1 MKRTLALVLA
11 MIMMLGMFAGCSKTE
26 TETTTAAGSENEGET
41 TTAAEGTEL
50 DAEQFYNTY
59 LSAEPTTLDI
69 SRSSDTYGGSI
80 LQAISEPLTHIADVD
95 GEYKTV
101 PGAAK
106 EWSVSDDGLVWTFKL
121 NESKWR
127 DGSAV
132 TANDFVYAYRRL
144 ADPNTAA
151 PLGYMFECIKGYK
164 AVQSGEAAPDTIGV
178 KAVDDLTLE
187 ITLEAPTPH
196 FMSLTSLRFA
206 APLNQSCVEA
216 NGEAYGSEP
225 DKLEGN
231 GPFYIE
237 SWTHNS
243 EIVLKKN
250 PNYWDAENVAFET
263 VTYRIIGDEN
273 TAYNE
278 FEIGGLDYVST
289 GKKEWV
295 DRFDQKEGT
304 YRVTYPLATESFIFF
319 NQNDELFA
327 NANIRKAFALGLDLN
342 DINDVVFTGLRVPA
356 TGWVASAIAV
366 GETNYREQAGNMYD
380 ELAKAGEAKDL
391 LLKGMEELGLGSDPS
406 TLDIT
411 FSLGGTDQ
419 WYRTMGE
426 YLQQAYKESLGVNLK
441 IQTNEWAVFSDNV
454 EAGNYQLGFMAWG
467 AFYNDPI
474 DVLNVFKSTSGSVNT
489 GWVSE
494 EYDSLLDQASIE
506 MDEAKRTELY
516 IQAEKLLMVDECVIA
531 PVADSTGNY
540 FYYDYV
546 QGLSQLAMSNIGV
559 MTGFTSGRE

>member
-26 TETTTAAGSENEGET
+26 TETTTTAAAEGET
-41 TTAAEGTEL
+41 TTAAEGEEL
-50 DAEQFYNTY
+50 DAEQYYNTY
-59 LSAEPTTLDI
+59 IGAEPTTLDI
-69 SRSSDTYGGSI
+69 SRSSDTYGGTI
-80 LQAISEPLTHIADVD
+80 LTAISEPLTRLADVD
-95 GEYKTV
+95 GEYKV
-101 PGAAK
+101 IPAAAK

-121 NESKWR
+121 NENKWR

-144 ADPNTAA
+144 ADPDTAA
-151 PLGYMFECIKGYK
+151 PLSYMFECIKGYK
-164 AVQSGEAAPDTIGV
+164 AVQSGEAEPDTIGV

-206 APLNQSCVEA
+206 APLNQAAVEEH
-216 NGEAYGSEP
+216 GEAYGSEL
-225 DKLEGN
+225 DKIECN

-237 SWTHNS
+237 SWTHQS

-250 PNYWDAENVAFET
+250 PNYWNADEVKLET

-278 FEIGGLDYVST
+278 FEIGGIDYVST

-319 NQNDELFA
+319 NQNDELFS
-327 NANIRKAFALGLDLN
+327 NANIRKAFSIGLDRA
-342 DINDVVFTGLRVPA
+342 DINEVVFTGLRVPA

-366 GETNYREQAGNMYD
+366 GETNYREQAGDMIA
-380 ELAKAGEAKDL
+380 ELSKQGEAKEL
-391 LLKGMEELGLGSDPS
+391 LLKGMEELGLGSDPA

-441 IQTNEWAVFSDNV
+441 IQTNEWAVFSDNA

-494 EYDSLLDQASIE
+494 EYDSLLDKASVE
-506 MDEAKRTELY
+506 MDEAARTELY
-516 IQAEKLLMVDECVIA
+516 KQAEKILVVDDCVIA

-546 QGLSQLAMSNIGV
+546 KGFSTLAMSNTGV

>member
-41 TTAAEGTEL
+41 TTAAEGAEL
-50 DAEQFYNTY
+50 DAEQYYNTY
-59 LSAEPTTLDI
+59 IGAEPTTLDI
-69 SRSSDTYGGSI
+69 SRSSDTYGGTI
-80 LQAISEPLTHIADVD
+80 LTAISEPLTRLADVD
-95 GEYKTV
+95 GEYKV
-101 PGAAK
+101 IPAAAK

-121 NESKWR
+121 NENKWR

-144 ADPNTAA
+144 ADPDTAA
-151 PLGYMFECIKGYK
+151 PLSYMFECIKGYK
-164 AVQSGEAAPDTIGV
+164 AVQSGEAEPDTIGV

-206 APLNQSCVEA
+206 APLNQAAVEEH
-216 NGEAYGSEP
+216 GEAYGSEL
-225 DKLEGN
+225 DKIECN

-237 SWTHNS
+237 SWTHQS

-250 PNYWDAENVAFET
+250 PNYWNADEVKLET

-278 FEIGGLDYVST
+278 FEIGGIDYVST

-319 NQNDELFA
+319 NQNDELFS
-327 NANIRKAFALGLDLN
+327 NANIRKAFSIGLDRA
-342 DINDVVFTGLRVPA
+342 DINEVVFTGLRVPA

-366 GETNYREQAGNMYD
+366 GETNYREQAGDMIA
-380 ELAKAGEAKDL
+380 ELSKQGEAKEL
-391 LLKGMEELGLGSDPS
+391 LLKGMEELGLGSDPA

-441 IQTNEWAVFSDNV
+441 IQTNEWAVFSDNA

-494 EYDSLLDQASIE
+494 EYDSLLDQASVE
-506 MDEAKRTELY
+506 MDEAARTELY
-516 IQAEKLLMVDECVIA
+516 KQAEKILVVDDCVIA

-546 QGLSQLAMSNIGV
+546 KGFSTLAMSNTGV

>member
-11 MIMMLGMFAGCSKTE
+11 MLMMLSMFAGCSKTE
-26 TETTTAAGSENEGET
+26 TETTTTAAAEGET
-41 TTAAEGTEL
+41 TTAAEGEEL
-50 DAEQFYNTY
+50 DAEQYYNTY
-59 LSAEPTTLDI
+59 IGAEPTTLDI
-69 SRSSDTYGGSI
+69 SRSSDTYGGTI
-80 LQAISEPLTHIADVD
+80 LTAISEPLTRLADVD
-95 GEYKTV
+95 GEYKV
-101 PGAAK
+101 IPAAAK

-121 NESKWR
+121 NENKWR

-144 ADPNTAA
+144 ADPDTAA
-151 PLGYMFECIKGYK
+151 PLSYMFECIKGYK
-164 AVQSGEAAPDTIGV
+164 AVQSGEAEPDTIGV

-206 APLNQSCVEA
+206 APLNQAAVEEH
-216 NGEAYGSEP
+216 GEAYGSEL
-225 DKLEGN
+225 DKIECN

-237 SWTHNS
+237 SWTHQS

-250 PNYWDAENVAFET
+250 PNYWNADEVKLET

-278 FEIGGLDYVST
+278 FEIGGIDYVST

-319 NQNDELFA
+319 NQNDELFS
-327 NANIRKAFALGLDLN
+327 NANIRKAFSIGLDRA
-342 DINDVVFTGLRVPA
+342 DINEVVFTGLRVPA

-366 GETNYREQAGNMYD
+366 GETNYREQAGDMIA
-380 ELAKAGEAKDL
+380 ELSKQGEAKEL
-391 LLKGMEELGLGSDPS
+391 LLKGMEELGLGSDPA

-441 IQTNEWAVFSDNV
+441 IQTNEWAVFSDNA

-494 EYDSLLDQASIE
+494 EYDSLLDKASVE
-506 MDEAKRTELY
+506 MDEAARTELY
-516 IQAEKLLMVDECVIA
+516 KQAEKILVVDDCVIA

-546 QGLSQLAMSNIGV
+546 KGFSTLAMSNTGV

>member
-11 MIMMLGMFAGCSKTE
+11 MLMMLSMFAGCSKTE
-26 TETTTAAGSENEGET
+26 TETTAGTSAEGET
-41 TTAAEGTEL
+41 TTAAEGAEL

-69 SRSSDTYGGSI
+69 SRSSDTYGGTI
-80 LQAISEPLTHIADVD
+80 LQAISEPLTRLADVD
-95 GEYKTV
+95 GEYKV
-101 PGAAK
+101 IPAAAK

-121 NESKWR
+121 NENKWR

-144 ADPNTAA
+144 ADPDTAA
-151 PLGYMFECIKGYK
+151 PLSYMFECIKGYK
-164 AVQSGEAAPDTIGV
+164 AVQSGEAEPETIGV

-206 APLNQSCVEA
+206 APLNQAAVEEH
-216 NGEAYGSEP
+216 GEAYGSEL
-225 DKLEGN
+225 DKIECN

-237 SWTHNS
+237 SWTHQS

-250 PNYWDAENVAFET
+250 PNYWNADEIKLET

-278 FEIGGLDYVST
+278 FEIGGIDYVST

-295 DRFDQKEGT
+295 DRFSQKEGT

-319 NQNDELFA
+319 NQNDELFS
-327 NANIRKAFALGLDLN
+327 NANIRKAFSIGLDRN

-366 GETNYREQAGNMYD
+366 GETNYREQAGDMIA
-380 ELAKAGEAKDL
+380 ELEKQGEAKDL

-454 EAGNYQLGFMAWG
+454 EASNYQLGFMAWG

-474 DVLNVFKSTSGSVNT
+474 DVLNVFKSTAGSVNT

-494 EYDSLLDQASIE
+494 EYDSLLDKASVE
-506 MDEAKRTELY
+506 MDEAARTELY
-516 IQAEKLLMVDECVIA
+516 KQAEKLLVVDDCVIA

-546 QGLSQLAMSNIGV
+546 QGFSTLAMSNTGV

>member
-11 MIMMLGMFAGCSKTE
+11 MLMMLSMFAGCSKTE
-26 TETTTAAGSENEGET
+26 TETTAASGSESET
-41 TTAAEGTEL
+41 TTAAEGEEL
-50 DAEQFYNTY
+50 DAEQYYNTY
-59 LSAEPTTLDI
+59 IGAEPTTLDI
-69 SRSSDTYGGSI
+69 SRSSDTYGGTI
-80 LQAISEPLTHIADVD
+80 LTAISEPLTRLADVD
-95 GEYKTV
+95 GEYKV
-101 PGAAK
+101 IPAAAK

-121 NESKWR
+121 NENKWR

-144 ADPNTAA
+144 ADPDTAA
-151 PLGYMFECIKGYK
+151 PLSYMFECIKGYK
-164 AVQSGEAAPDTIGV
+164 AVQSGEAEPETIGV

-206 APLNQSCVEA
+206 APLNQAAVEEH
-216 NGEAYGSEP
+216 GEAYGSEL
-225 DKLEGN
+225 DKIECN

-237 SWTHNS
+237 SWTHQS

-250 PNYWDAENVAFET
+250 PNYWNADEIKLET

-278 FEIGGLDYVST
+278 FEIGGIDYVST

-295 DRFDQKEGT
+295 DRFSQKEGT

-319 NQNDELFA
+319 NQNDELFS
-327 NANIRKAFALGLDLN
+327 NANIRKAFSIGLDRN

-366 GETNYREQAGNMYD
+366 GETNYREQAGDMIA
-380 ELAKAGEAKDL
+380 ELEKQGEAKDL

-454 EAGNYQLGFMAWG
+454 EASNYQLGFMAWG

-474 DVLNVFKSTSGSVNT
+474 DVLNVFKSTAGSVNT

-494 EYDSLLDQASIE
+494 EYDSLLDKASVE
-506 MDEAKRTELY
+506 MDEAARTELY
-516 IQAEKLLMVDECVIA
+516 KQAEKLLVVDDCVIA

-546 QGLSQLAMSNIGV
+546 QGFSTLAMSNTGV

>member
-11 MIMMLGMFAGCSKTE
+11 MLMMLSMFAGCSKTE
-26 TETTTAAGSENEGET
+26 TETTAGTSAEGET
-41 TTAAEGTEL
+41 TTAAEGEEL
-50 DAEQFYNTY
+50 DAEQYYNTY
-59 LSAEPTTLDI
+59 IGAEPTTLDI
-69 SRSSDTYGGSI
+69 SRSSDTYGGTI
-80 LQAISEPLTHIADVD
+80 LTAISEPLTRLADVD
-95 GEYKTV
+95 GEYKV
-101 PGAAK
+101 IPAAAK

-121 NESKWR
+121 NENKWR

-144 ADPNTAA
+144 ADPDTAA
-151 PLGYMFECIKGYK
+151 PLSYMFECIKGYK
-164 AVQSGEAAPDTIGV
+164 AVQSGEAEPETIGV

-206 APLNQSCVEA
+206 APLNQAAVEEH
-216 NGEAYGSEP
+216 GEAYGSEL
-225 DKLEGN
+225 DKIECN

-237 SWTHNS
+237 SWTHQS

-250 PNYWDAENVAFET
+250 PNYWNADEVKLET

-278 FEIGGLDYVST
+278 FEIGGIDYVST

-319 NQNDELFA
+319 NQNDELFS
-327 NANIRKAFALGLDLN
+327 NANIRKAFSIGLDRA
-342 DINDVVFTGLRVPA
+342 DINEVVFTGLRVPA

-366 GETNYREQAGNMYD
+366 GETNYREQAGDMIA
-380 ELAKAGEAKDL
+380 ELSKQGEAKEL
-391 LLKGMEELGLGSDPS
+391 LLKGMEELGLGSDPA

-494 EYDSLLDQASIE
+494 EYDSLLDKASVE
-506 MDEAKRTELY
+506 MDEAARTELY
-516 IQAEKLLMVDECVIA
+516 KQAEKILVVDDCVIA

-546 QGLSQLAMSNIGV
+546 KGFSTLAMSNTGV

>member
-26 TETTTAAGSENEGET
+26 TETTTTAAAEGET
-41 TTAAEGTEL
+41 TTAAEGEEL
-50 DAEQFYNTY
+50 DAEQYYNTY
-59 LSAEPTTLDI
+59 IGAEPTTLDI
-69 SRSSDTYGGSI
+69 SRSSDTYGGTI
-80 LQAISEPLTHIADVD
+80 LTAISEPLTRLADVD
-95 GEYKTV
+95 GEYKV
-101 PGAAK
+101 IPAAAK

-121 NESKWR
+121 NENKWR

-144 ADPNTAA
+144 ADPDTAA
-151 PLGYMFECIKGYK
+151 PLSYMFECIKGYK
-164 AVQSGEAAPDTIGV
+164 AVQSGEAEPDTIGV

-206 APLNQSCVEA
+206 APLNQAAVEEH
-216 NGEAYGSEP
+216 GEAYGSEL
-225 DKLEGN
+225 DKLECN

-237 SWTHNS
+237 SWTHQS

-250 PNYWDAENVAFET
+250 PNYWNADEVKLET

-278 FEIGGLDYVST
+278 FEIGGIDYVST

-319 NQNDELFA
+319 NQNDELFS
-327 NANIRKAFALGLDLN
+327 NANIRKAFSIGLDRA
-342 DINDVVFTGLRVPA
+342 DINEVVFTGLRVPA

-366 GETNYREQAGNMYD
+366 GETNYREQAGDMIA
-380 ELAKAGEAKDL
+380 ELSKQGEAKEL
-391 LLKGMEELGLGSDPS
+391 LLKGMEELGLGSDPA

-441 IQTNEWAVFSDNV
+441 IQTNEWAVFSDNA
-454 EAGNYQLGFMAWG
+454 EAGNYQLGFMSWG

-494 EYDSLLDQASIE
+494 EYDSLLDKASVE
-506 MDEAKRTELY
+506 MDEAARTELY
-516 IQAEKLLMVDECVIA
+516 IQAEKILVVDDCVIA

-546 QGLSQLAMSNIGV
+546 KGFSTLAMSNTGV

>member
-26 TETTTAAGSENEGET
+26 TETTTTAAAEGET
-41 TTAAEGTEL
+41 TTAAEGEEL
-50 DAEQFYNTY
+50 DAEQYYNTY
-59 LSAEPTTLDI
+59 IGAEPTTLDI
-69 SRSSDTYGGSI
+69 SRSSDTYGGTI
-80 LQAISEPLTHIADVD
+80 LTAISEPLTRLADVD
-95 GEYKTV
+95 GEYKV
-101 PGAAK
+101 IPAAAK

-121 NESKWR
+121 NENKWR

-144 ADPNTAA
+144 ADPDTAA
-151 PLGYMFECIKGYK
+151 PLSYMFECIKGYK
-164 AVQSGEAAPDTIGV
+164 AVQSGEAEPDTIGV

-206 APLNQSCVEA
+206 APLNQAAVEEH
-216 NGEAYGSEP
+216 GEAYGSEL
-225 DKLEGN
+225 DKIECN

-237 SWTHNS
+237 SWTHQS

-250 PNYWDAENVAFET
+250 PNYWNADEVKLET

-278 FEIGGLDYVST
+278 FEIGGIDYVST

-319 NQNDELFA
+319 NQNDELFS
-327 NANIRKAFALGLDLN
+327 NANIRKAFSIGLDRA
-342 DINDVVFTGLRVPA
+342 DINEVVFTGLRVPA

-366 GETNYREQAGNMYD
+366 GETNYREQAGDMIA
-380 ELAKAGEAKDL
+380 ELSKQGEAKEL
-391 LLKGMEELGLGSDPS
+391 LLKGMEELGLGSDPA

-441 IQTNEWAVFSDNV
+441 IQTNEWAVFSDNA
-454 EAGNYQLGFMAWG
+454 EAGNYQLGFMSWG

-494 EYDSLLDQASIE
+494 EYDSLLDKASVE
-506 MDEAKRTELY
+506 MDEAARTELY
-516 IQAEKLLMVDECVIA
+516 IQAEKILVVDDCVIA

-546 QGLSQLAMSNIGV
+546 KGFSTLAMSNTGV

>member
-26 TETTTAAGSENEGET
+26 TETTTTAAAEGET
-41 TTAAEGTEL
+41 TTAAEGEEL
-50 DAEQFYNTY
+50 DAEQYYNTY
-59 LSAEPTTLDI
+59 IGAEPTTLDI

-80 LQAISEPLTHIADVD
+80 LTAISEPLTRLADVD
-95 GEYKTV
+95 GEYKV
-101 PGAAK
+101 IPAAAK

-121 NESKWR
+121 NENKWR

-144 ADPNTAA
+144 ADPDTAA
-151 PLGYMFECIKGYK
+151 PLSYMFECIKGYK
-164 AVQSGEAAPDTIGV
+164 AVQSGEAEPDTIGV

-206 APLNQSCVEA
+206 APLNQAAVEEH
-216 NGEAYGSEP
+216 GEAYGSEL
-225 DKLEGN
+225 DKIECN

-237 SWTHNS
+237 SWTHQS

-250 PNYWDAENVAFET
+250 PNYWNADEVKLET

-278 FEIGGLDYVST
+278 FEIGGIDYVST

-319 NQNDELFA
+319 NQNDELFS
-327 NANIRKAFALGLDLN
+327 NANIRKAFSIGLDRA
-342 DINDVVFTGLRVPA
+342 DINEVVFTGLRVPA

-366 GETNYREQAGNMYD
+366 GETNYREQAGDMIA
-380 ELAKAGEAKDL
+380 ELSKQGEAKEL
-391 LLKGMEELGLGSDPS
+391 LLKGMEELGLGSDPA

-441 IQTNEWAVFSDNV
+441 IQTNEWAVFSDNA
-454 EAGNYQLGFMAWG
+454 EAGNYQLGFMSWG

-494 EYDSLLDQASIE
+494 EYDSLLDKASVE
-506 MDEAKRTELY
+506 MDEAARTELY
-516 IQAEKLLMVDECVIA
+516 KQAEKILVVDDCVIA

-546 QGLSQLAMSNIGV
+546 KGFSTLAMSNTGV

>member
-11 MIMMLGMFAGCSKTE
+11 MIMMLSMFAGCSKTE
-26 TETTTAAGSENEGET
+26 TETTTTAAAEGET
-41 TTAAEGTEL
+41 TTAAEGEEL
-50 DAEQFYNTY
+50 DAEQYYNTY
-59 LSAEPTTLDI
+59 IGAEPTTLDI

-80 LQAISEPLTHIADVD
+80 LTAISEPLTRLADVD
-95 GEYKTV
+95 GEYKV
-101 PGAAK
+101 IPAAAK

-121 NESKWR
+121 NENKWR

-144 ADPNTAA
+144 ADPDTAA
-151 PLGYMFECIKGYK
+151 PLSYMFECIKGYK
-164 AVQSGEAAPDTIGV
+164 AVQSGEAEPDTIGV

-206 APLNQSCVEA
+206 APLNQAAVEEH
-216 NGEAYGSEP
+216 GEAYGSEL
-225 DKLEGN
+225 DKIECN

-237 SWTHNS
+237 SWTHQS

-250 PNYWDAENVAFET
+250 PNYWNADEVKLET

-278 FEIGGLDYVST
+278 FEIGGIDYVST

-319 NQNDELFA
+319 NQNDELFS
-327 NANIRKAFALGLDLN
+327 NANIRKAFSIGLDRA
-342 DINDVVFTGLRVPA
+342 DINEVVFTGLRVPA

-366 GETNYREQAGNMYD
+366 GETNYREQAGDMIA
-380 ELAKAGEAKDL
+380 ELSKQGEAKEL
-391 LLKGMEELGLGSDPS
+391 LLKGMEELGLGSDPA

-441 IQTNEWAVFSDNV
+441 IQTNEWAVFSDNA
-454 EAGNYQLGFMAWG
+454 EAGNSQLGFMSWG

-489 GWVSE
+489 GWVS
-494 EYDSLLDQASIE
+494 
-506 MDEAKRTELY
+506 
-516 IQAEKLLMVDECVIA
+516 
-531 PVADSTGNY
+531 
-540 FYYDYV
+540 
-546 QGLSQLAMSNIGV
+546 
-559 MTGFTSGRE
+559 

>member
-26 TETTTAAGSENEGET
+26 TETTTTAAAEGET
-41 TTAAEGTEL
+41 TTAAEGEEL
-50 DAEQFYNTY
+50 DAEQYYNTY
-59 LSAEPTTLDI
+59 IGAEPTTLDI
-69 SRSSDTYGGSI
+69 SRSSDTYGGTI
-80 LQAISEPLTHIADVD
+80 LTAISEPLTRLADVD
-95 GEYKTV
+95 GEYKV
-101 PGAAK
+101 IPAAAK

-121 NESKWR
+121 NENKWR

-144 ADPNTAA
+144 ADPDTAA
-151 PLGYMFECIKGYK
+151 PLSYMFECIKGYK
-164 AVQSGEAAPDTIGV
+164 AVQSGEAEPDTIGV

-206 APLNQSCVEA
+206 APLNQAAVEEH
-216 NGEAYGSEP
+216 GEAYGSEL
-225 DKLEGN
+225 DKIECN

-237 SWTHNS
+237 SWTHQS

-250 PNYWDAENVAFET
+250 PNYWNADEVKLET

-278 FEIGGLDYVST
+278 FEIGGIDYVST

-319 NQNDELFA
+319 NQNDELFS
-327 NANIRKAFALGLDLN
+327 NANIRKAFSIGLDRA
-342 DINDVVFTGLRVPA
+342 DINEVVFTGLRVPA

-366 GETNYREQAGNMYD
+366 GETNSREQAGDMIA
-380 ELAKAGEAKDL
+380 ELSKQGEAKEL
-391 LLKGMEELGLGSDPS
+391 LLKGMEELGLGSDPA

-441 IQTNEWAVFSDNV
+441 IQTNEWAVFSDNA
-454 EAGNYQLGFMAWG
+454 EAGNYQLGFMSWG

-494 EYDSLLDQASIE
+494 EYDSLLDKASVE
-506 MDEAKRTELY
+506 MDEAARTELY
-516 IQAEKLLMVDECVIA
+516 IQAEKILVVDDCVIA

-546 QGLSQLAMSNIGV
+546 KGFSTLAMSNTGV

>member
-26 TETTTAAGSENEGET
+26 TETTTTAAAEGET
-41 TTAAEGTEL
+41 TTAAEGEEL
-50 DAEQFYNTY
+50 DAEQYYNTY
-59 LSAEPTTLDI
+59 IGAEPTTLDI
-69 SRSSDTYGGSI
+69 SRSSDTYGGTI
-80 LQAISEPLTHIADVD
+80 LTAISEPLTRLADVD
-95 GEYKTV
+95 GEYKV
-101 PGAAK
+101 IPAAAK

-121 NESKWR
+121 NENKWR

-144 ADPNTAA
+144 ADPDTAA
-151 PLGYMFECIKGYK
+151 PLSYMFECIKGYK
-164 AVQSGEAAPDTIGV
+164 AVQSGEAEPDTIGV

-206 APLNQSCVEA
+206 APLNQAAVEEH
-216 NGEAYGSEP
+216 GEAYGSEL
-225 DKLEGN
+225 DKIECN

-237 SWTHNS
+237 SWTHQS

-250 PNYWDAENVAFET
+250 PNYWNADEVKLET

-278 FEIGGLDYVST
+278 FEIGGIDYVST

-319 NQNDELFA
+319 NQNDELFS
-327 NANIRKAFALGLDLN
+327 NANIRKAFSIGLDRA
-342 DINDVVFTGLRVPA
+342 DINEVVFTGLRVPA

-366 GETNYREQAGNMYD
+366 GETNYREQAGDMIA
-380 ELAKAGEAKDL
+380 ELSKQGEAKEL
-391 LLKGMEELGLGSDPS
+391 LLKGMEELGLGSDPA

-441 IQTNEWAVFSDNV
+441 IQTNEWAVFSDNA
-454 EAGNYQLGFMAWG
+454 EAGNYQLGFMSWG

-494 EYDSLLDQASIE
+494 EYDSLLDKASVE
-506 MDEAKRTELY
+506 MDEAARTELY
-516 IQAEKLLMVDECVIA
+516 KQAEKILVVDDCVIA

-546 QGLSQLAMSNIGV
+546 KGFSTLAMSNTGV

>member
-11 MIMMLGMFAGCSKTE
+11 MLMMLSMFAGCSKTE
-26 TETTTAAGSENEGET
+26 TETTTTAAAEGET
-41 TTAAEGTEL
+41 TTAAEGEEL
-50 DAEQFYNTY
+50 DAEQYYNTY
-59 LSAEPTTLDI
+59 IGAEPTTLDI
-69 SRSSDTYGGSI
+69 SRSSDTYGGTI
-80 LQAISEPLTHIADVD
+80 LTAISEPLTHIADVD

-144 ADPNTAA
+144 ADPDTAA
-151 PLGYMFECIKGYK
+151 PLSYMFECIKGYK
-164 AVQSGEAAPDTIGV
+164 AVQSGEAEPDTIGV

-206 APLNQSCVEA
+206 APLNQAAVEEH
-216 NGEAYGSEP
+216 GEAYGSEL
-225 DKLEGN
+225 DKIECN

-237 SWTHNS
+237 SWTHQS

-250 PNYWDAENVAFET
+250 PNYWNADEVKLET

-278 FEIGGLDYVST
+278 FEIGGIDYVST

-319 NQNDELFA
+319 NQNDELFS
-327 NANIRKAFALGLDLN
+327 NANIRKAFSIGLDRA
-342 DINDVVFTGLRVPA
+342 DINEVVFTGLRVPA

-366 GETNYREQAGNMYD
+366 GETNYREQAGDMIA
-380 ELAKAGEAKDL
+380 ELSKQGEAKEL
-391 LLKGMEELGLGSDPS
+391 LLKGMEELGLGSDPA

-441 IQTNEWAVFSDNV
+441 IQTNEWAVFSDNA

-494 EYDSLLDQASIE
+494 EYDSLLDKASVE
-506 MDEAKRTELY
+506 MDEAARTELY
-516 IQAEKLLMVDECVIA
+516 KQAEKILVVDDCVIA

-546 QGLSQLAMSNIGV
+546 KGFSTLAMSNTGV

>member
-26 TETTTAAGSENEGET
+26 TETTTTAAAEGET
-41 TTAAEGTEL
+41 TTAAEGEEL
-50 DAEQFYNTY
+50 DAEQYYNTY
-59 LSAEPTTLDI
+59 IGAEPTTLDI

-80 LQAISEPLTHIADVD
+80 LTAISEPLTRLADVD
-95 GEYKTV
+95 GEYKV
-101 PGAAK
+101 IPAAAK

-121 NESKWR
+121 NENKWR

-144 ADPNTAA
+144 ADPDTAA
-151 PLGYMFECIKGYK
+151 PLSYMFECIKGYK
-164 AVQSGEAAPDTIGV
+164 AVQSGEAEPDTIGV

-206 APLNQSCVEA
+206 APLNQAAVEEH
-216 NGEAYGSEP
+216 GEAYGSEL
-225 DKLEGN
+225 DKIECN

-237 SWTHNS
+237 SWTHQS

-250 PNYWDAENVAFET
+250 PNYWNADEVKLET

-319 NQNDELFA
+319 NQNDELFS
-327 NANIRKAFALGLDLN
+327 NANIRKAFSIGLDRA
-342 DINDVVFTGLRVPA
+342 DINEVVFTGLRVPA

-366 GETNYREQAGNMYD
+366 GETNYREQAGDMIA
-380 ELAKAGEAKDL
+380 ELSKQGEAKEL
-391 LLKGMEELGLGSDPS
+391 LLKGMEELGLGSDPA

-441 IQTNEWAVFSDNV
+441 IQTNEWAVFSDNA
-454 EAGNYQLGFMAWG
+454 EAGNYQLGFMSWG

-494 EYDSLLDQASIE
+494 EYDSLLDKASVE
-506 MDEAKRTELY
+506 MDEAARTELY
-516 IQAEKLLMVDECVIA
+516 KQAEKILVVDDCVIA

-546 QGLSQLAMSNIGV
+546 KGFSTLAMSNTGV